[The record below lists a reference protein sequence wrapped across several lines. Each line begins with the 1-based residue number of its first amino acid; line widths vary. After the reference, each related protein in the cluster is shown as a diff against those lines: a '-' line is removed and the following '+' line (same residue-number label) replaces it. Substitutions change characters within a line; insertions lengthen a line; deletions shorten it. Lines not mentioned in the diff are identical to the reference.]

1 MIVKKFPRVIIHLAQ
16 VSCFNPFTTYYST
29 QAKACGYQL
38 FNMFDD
44 LSKSPEDIFEK
55 TDEAAPHVAPPTAP
69 PVVSSE
75 QVLPSQPLQPLSPL
89 QPSATTPLQPSS
101 SGGHIKTV
109 IIIVAI
115 LVVIGGA
122 FLISWRILSS
132 RTPVTPQEPTEEVKE
147 AVTEGFSL
155 PEVTQPE
162 VVQPEVDTDKDGLS
176 DLQEA
181 QLGTSPKSSDTDGD
195 FLFDLEELEVY
206 GTNPLN
212 SDSDGDGFLDGN
224 EVKAGYD
231 PNGPGMLLEVPAGS

>member
-1 MIVKKFPRVIIHLAQ
+1 
-16 VSCFNPFTTYYST
+16 
-29 QAKACGYQL
+29 
-38 FNMFDD
+38 MFEN
-44 LSKSPEDIFEK
+44 LPKSPEDIFEK

-69 PVVSSE
+69 QTVPILSVPATSPEPVQPISQS
-75 QVLPSQPLQPLSPL
+75 LPE
-89 QPSATTPLQPSS
+89 SS
-101 SGGHIKTV
+101 SGGGGGHLKT
-109 IIIVAI
+109 IIIIIAI

-132 RTPVTPQEPTEEVKE
+132 RTPVTPQEPITEETAK
-147 AVTEGFSL
+147 TETQQPSAAL
-155 PEVTQPE
+155 ETEPEPE

-181 QLGTSPKSSDTDGD
+181 QLGTSSKSSDTDGD

-231 PNGPGMLLEVPAGS
+231 PNGTGKLLEVPTGS

>member
-1 MIVKKFPRVIIHLAQ
+1 
-16 VSCFNPFTTYYST
+16 
-29 QAKACGYQL
+29 
-38 FNMFDD
+38 MFENI
-44 LSKSPEDIFEK
+44 SKQPEDIFEK

-69 PVVSSE
+69 QTVPPAVQPVAPSIESLPEQSSG
-75 QVLPSQPLQPLSPL
+75 
-89 QPSATTPLQPSS
+89 
-101 SGGHIKTV
+101 SGGHLKT
-109 IIIVAI
+109 IIIILAI

-132 RTPVTPQEPTEEVKE
+132 RTPVTPQEPGTDSDVILNDS
-147 AVTEGFSL
+147 EGFQKDSSAVL
-155 PEVTQPE
+155 ETELVPEVIQPE
-162 VVQPEVDTDKDGLS
+162 LDTDKDGLT

-212 SDSDGDGFLDGN
+212 SDTDGDGFLDGN

-231 PNGPGMLLEVPAGS
+231 PNGPGKLLEVPSGS

>member
-1 MIVKKFPRVIIHLAQ
+1 
-16 VSCFNPFTTYYST
+16 
-29 QAKACGYQL
+29 
-38 FNMFDD
+38 MFEN
-44 LSKSPEDIFEK
+44 LPKPPEDIFEK

-69 PVVSSE
+69 PTAPQTVPPAVQPVAPSMESLPE
-75 QVLPSQPLQPLSPL
+75 QSLDGG
-89 QPSATTPLQPSS
+89 
-101 SGGHIKTV
+101 GGHIKT
-109 IIIVAI
+109 IIIILAI

-132 RTPVTPQEPTEEVKE
+132 RTPVTPKEPSTNVIPSEVEGSQEVEEDV
-147 AVTEGFSL
+147 AEGLSL
-155 PEVTQPE
+155 PE

-181 QLGTSPKSSDTDGD
+181 QLGTSSKSSDTDGD

-231 PNGPGMLLEVPAGS
+231 PNGPGKLLEVPSGS

>member
-1 MIVKKFPRVIIHLAQ
+1 
-16 VSCFNPFTTYYST
+16 
-29 QAKACGYQL
+29 
-38 FNMFDD
+38 MFDD

-181 QLGTSPKSSDTDGD
+181 QLGTSPKSSAPRSWNSSAGRYLRGRMTSETSSPSEISGAPITRSWRTSSQSSAMPP
-195 FLFDLEELEVY
+195 EE
-206 GTNPLN
+206 
-212 SDSDGDGFLDGN
+212 SRS
-224 EVKAGYD
+224 
-231 PNGPGMLLEVPAGS
+231 